1 MKEEFQEFDISSL
14 PEAANPIEDLPQPFG
29 LQTPFYVGTCIDKDI
44 LAAEEKRQAE
54 GQQTS
59 FEKAV
64 SRLTVEELREI
75 KERQAGGDK
84 DSQQEEIQPFFGHP
98 TESATFNPK
107 KEQPHHRAICILLAQ
122 GYVPKEVAEMTGFT
136 TVTVNY
142 VRQQPWALKFIAEL
156 MNKAGRKVVMSE
168 LQGAALE
175 AARTLINTMRNEENG
190 AAFGSKASDRAKAAN
205 DILNR
210 LYGTAPQVVAHGNI
224 DVKELTDD
232 VLATLVTGNQ

>member
-1 MKEEFQEFDISSL
+1 MKEEFQEFDIASL
-14 PEAANPIEDLPQPFG
+14 PE
-29 LQTPFYVGTCIDKDI
+29 
-44 LAAEEKRQAE
+44 EKPLAE
-54 GQQTS
+54 GQQH
-59 FEKAV
+59 V
-64 SRLTVEELREI
+64 
-75 KERQAGGDK
+75 
-84 DSQQEEIQPFFGHP
+84 QEESQRTEGAETLEAEEQVQQFFGQEQ
-98 TESATFNPK
+98 ESTTHTLK

-210 LYGTAPQVVAHGNI
+210 LYGTAPQVVAHGNV
-224 DVKELTDD
+224 DLADLGDD
-232 VLATLVTGNQ
+232 LLATIATGNT